1 MKTLRTILR
10 TFVLG
15 AIAGLLIAPR
25 SGRET
30 REMLRDR
37 FNSLIDSAPGM
48 NLDEGTQTNNISRRV
63 TIARAVLSSSASA
76 IAEALL
82 SVGSSNGV

>member
-25 SGRET
+25 SGSET
-30 REMLRDR
+30 REMLRER
-37 FNSLIDSAPGM
+37 WNNLIDGAPGM
-48 NLDEGTQTNNISRRV
+48 NLDESTQGSNI
-63 TIARAVLSSSASA
+63 
-76 IAEALL
+76 
-82 SVGSSNGV
+82 

>member
-30 REMLRDR
+30 REMLLERW
-37 FNSLIDSAPGM
+37 NNLIDSAPGM
-48 NLDEGTQTNNISRRV
+48 NFETPGTESPS
-63 TIARAVLSSSASA
+63 LSNPPPPS
-76 IAEALL
+76 L
-82 SVGSSNGV
+82 

>member
-15 AIAGLLIAPR
+15 AIAGLLVAPR

-37 FNSLIDSAPGM
+37 VNSLIDSAPGM
-48 NLDEGTQTNNISRRV
+48 NLDEGTQTNNI
-63 TIARAVLSSSASA
+63 
-76 IAEALL
+76 
-82 SVGSSNGV
+82 

>member
-25 SGRET
+25 SGSET
-30 REMLRDR
+30 RALLQERWNQL
-37 FNSLIDSAPGM
+37 LDSAPGM
-48 NLDEGTQTNNISRRV
+48 NFDDPGTAAGQTE
-63 TIARAVLSSSASA
+63 TPAA
-76 IAEALL
+76 
-82 SVGSSNGV
+82 

>member
-25 SGRET
+25 SGSET
-30 REMLRDR
+30 RALLQDR
-37 FNSLIDSAPGM
+37 WNQLLDGAPGM
-48 NLDEGTQTNNISRRV
+48 NFDQPGASTNQAD
-63 TIARAVLSSSASA
+63 TPSA
-76 IAEALL
+76 
-82 SVGSSNGV
+82 

>member
-1 MKTLRTILR
+1 MKTIRTVLR

-30 REMLRDR
+30 RELLRDR
-37 FNSLIDSAPGM
+37 WNNLLDGAPGM
-48 NLDEGTQTNNISRRV
+48 NLEGSSQGNNI
-63 TIARAVLSSSASA
+63 
-76 IAEALL
+76 
-82 SVGSSNGV
+82 

>member
-25 SGRET
+25 SGSET
-30 REMLRDR
+30 REMLCERW
-37 FNSLIDSAPGM
+37 NSLIDGAPGM
-48 NLDEGTQTNNISRRV
+48 NLEDTTQGGNI
-63 TIARAVLSSSASA
+63 
-76 IAEALL
+76 
-82 SVGSSNGV
+82 

>member
-37 FNSLIDSAPGM
+37 FNSLIDSGPGM
-48 NLDEGTQTNNISRRV
+48 NLDDGAQTNV
-63 TIARAVLSSSASA
+63 
-76 IAEALL
+76 
-82 SVGSSNGV
+82 

>member
-15 AIAGLLIAPR
+15 AIAGLLVAPR

-48 NLDEGTQTNNISRRV
+48 NLDEGTQHNNI
-63 TIARAVLSSSASA
+63 
-76 IAEALL
+76 
-82 SVGSSNGV
+82 

>member
-1 MKTLRTILR
+1 MKTLRTVLR

-30 REMLRDR
+30 RELLRDR
-37 FNSLIDSAPGM
+37 WNSLIDSAPGM
-48 NLDEGTQTNNISRRV
+48 SLED
-63 TIARAVLSSSASA
+63 
-76 IAEALL
+76 
-82 SVGSSNGV
+82 GSQGNA